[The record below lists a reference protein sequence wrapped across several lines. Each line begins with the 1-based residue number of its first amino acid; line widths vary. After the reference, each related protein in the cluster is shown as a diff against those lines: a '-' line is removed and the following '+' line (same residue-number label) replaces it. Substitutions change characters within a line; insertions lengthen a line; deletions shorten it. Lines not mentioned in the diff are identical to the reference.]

1 MADNVKSERFERE
14 DIEDDEPV
22 RLLDIVRA
30 GSRRGNPRVWGP
42 LGLAL
47 QIHRI
52 VNKHLLLAQRE
63 IFEAEIKYVDQ
74 LIAADEEADERSR
87 STANNGRR
95 KKVAIE

>member
-1 MADNVKSERFERE
+1 MADNVKSDRDRDEL
-14 DIEDDEPV
+14 EDDEPV

-30 GSRRGNPRVWGP
+30 GSRRGNPLVWGP

-74 LIAADEEADERSR
+74 LIAADEEADQRSR
-87 STANNGRR
+87 SAAHNGRR
-95 KKVAIE
+95 KKVTVE